1 MAKSKTKPRELRP
14 KEAVLA
20 IVDMPG
26 IPAGTTGKVTFAE
39 GFTWIRYWVRFDN
52 GVVRG
57 SINRDKLARPAEWI
71 DIQQRLA
78 RGETIGPDTASV
90 TTTDAAAE
98 DDGAADGEGKVVNG
112 VTVPALLLDRTK
124 RRLEALGVTR

>member
-14 KEAVLA
+14 KEAVVA
-20 IVDMPG
+20 AVDMPG

-78 RGETIGPDTASV
+78 RGETIGPDTR
-90 TTTDAAAE
+90 AAATTE
-98 DDGAADGEGKVVNG
+98 AAADDEGAAADEGKVVNG
-112 VTVPALLLDRTK
+112 VTVPAMLLERTE

>member
-1 MAKSKTKPRELRP
+1 MARSKTKPRELRP
-14 KEAVLA
+14 KEAVVA
-20 IVDMPG
+20 AVDMPG

-78 RGETIGPDTASV
+78 RGETIGADTTAA
-90 TTTDAAAE
+90 TTTEAAADDADAAT
-98 DDGAADGEGKVVNG
+98 GEGKVVNG
-112 VTVPALLLDRTK
+112 VTVPAMLLERTQ
-124 RRLEALGVTR
+124 RRLEALNVNR